1 MSNSG
6 FCPVGRPDA
15 MLEDANYL
23 FFVYCGGM
31 GGGGCVFPIGV
42 TGITYPVKIPKFITR
57 NTKLIFENPEFS
69 GIRIYT
75 DAGPSGFCDH
85 SIGTDVPFYMALSV
99 DGNLTPEQIMR
110 QGVQLSGPTPYSIEF
125 TEKKI
130 PQPTDPAW
138 NGNIYVQLYW
148 GNAGY
153 INGIG
158 TQVPTDS
165 SLKITK
171 HDYEIVQ

>member
-23 FFVYCGGM
+23 FFVYCGGL
-31 GGGGCVFPIGV
+31 GGGSCVLPLGV
-42 TGITYPVKIPKFITR
+42 TGVTYPVKIPKFITR
-57 NTKLIFENPEFS
+57 NTKLVFENPEFI

-75 DAGPSGFCDH
+75 DAGPAGFCAN
-85 SIGTDVPFYMALSV
+85 SIGTEVPFYMALSV
-99 DGNLTPEQIMR
+99 DGNLTDEQVVA
-110 QGVQLSGPTPYSIEF
+110 QGVQLSGAPPYSIEF

-130 PQPTDPAW
+130 PQPTHPDW
-138 NGNIYVQLYW
+138 DGNIYVQLYW
-148 GNAGY
+148 GSAAY
-153 INGIG
+153 VNGVG
-158 TQVPTDS
+158 GLPDNSTLQ
-165 SLKITK
+165 ITK